1 MYCAPI
7 YLTIPPQKHC
17 WIVDF
22 DGPATPVL
30 LTWDSTIRM
39 AGDPD
44 TILASLQLSSQSL
57 GVESFEDLLPDLP
70 PDETL
75 TGGYAKRN

>member
-1 MYCAPI
+1 
-7 YLTIPPQKHC
+7 
-17 WIVDF
+17 
-22 DGPATPVL
+22 
-30 LTWDSTIRM
+30 M